1 MELRGYRRA
10 NKPIFGLFSRHYITL
25 LPAYLCSIM
34 FQIYVLK
41 NETYIMPNKHK
52 KNQRNTVYPLV
63 LFCLELIN
71 YVLFYLSPLLSWQSS
86 NAQYHSPSN
95 R

>member
-1 MELRGYRRA
+1 MS
-10 NKPIFGLFSRHYITL
+10 LFMPFSICAIYCTL
-25 LPAYLCSIM
+25 SSIM